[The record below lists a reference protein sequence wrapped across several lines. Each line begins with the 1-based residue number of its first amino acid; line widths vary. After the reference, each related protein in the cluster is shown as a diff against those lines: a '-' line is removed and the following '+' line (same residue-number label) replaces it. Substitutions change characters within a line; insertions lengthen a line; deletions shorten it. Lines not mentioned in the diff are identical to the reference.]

1 MKLRF
6 IIAVSLGCAVFPSQ
20 AEDKTELKDAKE
32 KLNYSIGLNIGK
44 NLKYQQVDINMDVMV
59 KGIKDALADAQPL
72 LSDAEVQ
79 EAMNNHRK
87 EFTTKMQ
94 EKRKLDS
101 EKNKKEGDAFL
112 AENAKKPGVVTLP
125 SGLQYK
131 VLTEGSGSSPK
142 GSETVV
148 TQYRGTL
155 IDGTEFDSSFK
166 RNQPA
171 TFELNKVIAGW
182 TEALQ
187 KMKAGSKWQLF
198 IPPNLAY
205 GERGSQNIGPN
216 STLIFEIEL
225 LSIQPV
231 VQQTNQPVTSDIIK
245 VPSAEELK
253 AGAKIEVIKPESIKK

>member
-1 MKLRF
+1 
-6 IIAVSLGCAVFPSQ
+6 
-20 AEDKTELKDAKE
+20 
-32 KLNYSIGLNIGK
+32 
-44 NLKYQQVDINMDVMV
+44 
-59 KGIKDALADAQPL
+59 
-72 LSDAEVQ
+72 
-79 EAMNNHRK
+79 MNNHRK

-112 AENAKKPGVVTLP
+112 AENAKKAGIVTLP

-131 VLTEGSGSSPK
+131 VVTEGSGASPK
-142 GSETVV
+142 GNDTVV

-155 IDGTEFDSSFK
+155 LDGTEFDSSFK
-166 RNQPA
+166 RQQPA

-182 TEALQ
+182 IEALQ

-205 GERGSQNIGPN
+205 GERGSGSLIGPN

-225 LSIQPV
+225 LSVQPAA
-231 VQQTNQPVTSDIIK
+231 QQTNQPVTSDIIK

>member
-1 MKLRF
+1 MKLPF
-6 IIAVSLGCAVFPSQ
+6 IVAVSLGCAVFLSQ
-20 AEDKTELKDAKE
+20 AEDKPELKDAKE

-44 NLKYQQVDINMDVMV
+44 NLKYQQVDVNLEVLI
-59 KGIKDALADAQPL
+59 KGVKDALADSQPL
-72 LSDAEVQ
+72 LSEAEVQ
-79 EAMNNHRK
+79 EALNNHRK

-112 AENAKKPGVVTLP
+112 AENAKKPGIVTLP
-125 SGLQYK
+125 SGLQYQ
-131 VLTEGSGSSPK
+131 VITEGSGASPK
-142 GSETVV
+142 GNDTVV

-166 RNQPA
+166 RKQPA
-171 TFELNKVIAGW
+171 TFELTKVIAGW

-187 KMKAGSKWQLF
+187 KMKAGAKWQLF
-198 IPPNLAY
+198 VPPNLAY

-225 LSIQPV
+225 LSVQPA
-231 VQQTNQPVTSDIIK
+231 VQQTSQPVTSDIIK